1 MLYLTWKEEFKMNQ
15 MKFHDL
21 GTIEE
26 PLLTR
31 AVIICNYQGKWLLS
45 KHKGRDT
52 WEIPGGHIE
61 DGESWLEAAKREL
74 HEETGATKFDIKPV
88 CLYSVSKYGI
98 LCYATIEELE
108 KLPDYEI
115 EKIGFFDEVP
125 ENLTYP
131 WHFQF
136 FERIIEFL
144 RS

>member
-1 MLYLTWKEEFKMNQ
+1 MDG

-21 GTIEE
+21 GTVEE
-26 PLLTR
+26 SLLTR
-31 AVIICNYQGKWLLS
+31 AVIVCNYQGKWLLS
-45 KHKGRDT
+45 KHKERDT

-74 HEETGATKFDIKPV
+74 YEETGATKVDIKPV

-108 KLPDYEI
+108 SLPNSEI
-115 EKIGFFDEVP
+115 EKIEFFDEVP
-125 ENLTYP
+125 ENLTYQ

-136 FERIIEFL
+136 FEKVIEFL
-144 RS
+144 K